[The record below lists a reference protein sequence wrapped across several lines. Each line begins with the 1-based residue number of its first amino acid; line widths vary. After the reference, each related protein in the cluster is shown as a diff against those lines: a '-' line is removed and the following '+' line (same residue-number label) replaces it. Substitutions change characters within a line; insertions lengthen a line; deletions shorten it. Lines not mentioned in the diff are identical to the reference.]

1 MSIFSEPYN
10 ENLNQLQQLKSCTP
24 QEFKDRIICM
34 TLESLDYFDASLP
47 EFKLNDISI
56 TQHDLFLVK
65 KEDVEKFWTE
75 LLNKNTKRLDLHLID
90 ALVIPTKIH
99 LLKNTL
105 PKSTHLTLSEEE
117 IFDVVN
123 KYKMLF
129 EAVLSLLVPYFEQ
142 LLISERKKHIEW
154 SDISKHLRYFN
165 LKYNKLFKS
174 MNGPLRNAI
183 AHESYMIE
191 NNYILWIQDSNKQ
204 KQYSLKKI
212 FDKIFD
218 LYALLIALYWGYC
231 NVYAPHAIK
240 GYNQTPAKKLKNSF
254 NRINLNKMKIVE
266 NM

>member
-1 MSIFSEPYN
+1 MSIFSEHYN

-24 QEFKDRIICM
+24 QEFKDKIIHI
-34 TLESLDYFDASLP
+34 TLENLDNFDALLP
-47 EFKLNDISI
+47 EFKIDGISI

-65 KEDVEKFWTE
+65 KEDVDKFWTE
-75 LLNKNTKRLDLHLID
+75 LLSKNTKRLNLPLID
-90 ALVIPTKIH
+90 ALAIPTKIH
-99 LLKNTL
+99 SLKNTL
-105 PKSTHLTLSEEE
+105 PKNTHLTLSEDE

-129 EAVLSLLVPYFEQ
+129 EAVRSLLVPYFEQ

-154 SDISKHLRYFN
+154 SDISKHLKYFN
-165 LKYNKLFKS
+165 SKYNKLFKS

-204 KQYSLKKI
+204 IEYPLNKI

-218 LYALLIALYWGYC
+218 LYALLLALYWGYRK
-231 NVYAPHAIK
+231 VYAPYVIES
-240 GYNQTPAKKLKNSF
+240 YNQTPAKKLKKSYNK
-254 NRINLNKMKIVE
+254 IYLNKMKAGKIR
-266 NM
+266 